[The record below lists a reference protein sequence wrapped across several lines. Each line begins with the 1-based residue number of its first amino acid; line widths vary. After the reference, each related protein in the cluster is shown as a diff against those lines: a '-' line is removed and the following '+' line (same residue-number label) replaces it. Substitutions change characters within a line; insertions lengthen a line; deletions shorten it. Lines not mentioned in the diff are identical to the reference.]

1 MAKSRRKTITPS
13 EKQKQYS
20 RELGALK
27 TRIKN
32 AEKLGYDFPEDIVP
46 SERPK
51 RITKQSIERLH
62 SLRGE
67 ELYKKAILAPSPYE
81 IQYRNE
87 LRKLER
93 RIKTAEKL
101 GFDYPEHTEDILPQ
115 SAHEITQ
122 KDVDYIRSLRGEK
135 LYERALVY
143 HKPEDEF
150 YIEEPLPPSA
160 GIEIVKQKKKEQA
173 ITNLSKR
180 KPRINIDEAEVDGV
194 NLLNEYNS
202 LSPSEQQKFIR
213 SLSDEDFELFTRAQQ
228 KYGGKENVRQTD
240 FGTGGQTGE
249 DILPDE
255 GSEYSEDEGYSEE
268 GYEPE
273 PEGSG
278 NAPAQDTKRQ
288 KNDEEIS
295 DEDVRKWRESY
306 EKQKHLPKKEREYIY
321 DGDAIYA
328 GIINRLN
335 QFESDYNDN
344 SSRFKRA
351 DNRHYYN
358 SFKAMLNNEIKMNGL
373 KAVMRR
379 MDGHGIEI
387 DTALETMLYD
397 SKEDKVMAALMQL
410 AEIIKGRVLTQ
421 QESAQITAISEAFNY
436 DEEDEDAEGYE
447 IDELI

>member
-32 AEKLGYDFPEDIVP
+32 AEKLGYDFPENMVP

-51 RITKQSIERLH
+51 RITKQAIERLH

-67 ELYKKAILAPSPYE
+67 ELYKKAILAPSQHE

-115 SAHEITQ
+115 LPHEISQ

-180 KPRINIDEAEVDGV
+180 KSRINIDEAEVDGV

-202 LSPSEQQKFIR
+202 LSPSEQAKFIR

-240 FGTGGQTGE
+240 LGTGRQTGE
-249 DILPDE
+249 PVLQDE
-255 GSEYSEDEGYSEE
+255 GTQYAEDEEGTHEEYYSEPERPVTPSAEE
-268 GYEPE
+268 LERKKA
-273 PEGSG
+273 
-278 NAPAQDTKRQ
+278 N
-288 KNDEEIS
+288 EEIT
-295 DEDVRKWRESY
+295 DQKVKQWKESY
-306 EKQKHLPKKEREYIY
+306 ERQKKLKKKDREYIY

-328 GIINRLN
+328 GILSRIE
-335 QFESDYNDN
+335 QFESDYNAN
-344 SSRFKRA
+344 PERFKRGA
-351 DNRHYYN
+351 NKQWSV
-358 SFKAMLNNEIKMNGL
+358 SFKHMLNNEIRIEGFNN
-373 KAVMRR
+373 VMRR
-379 MDGHGIEI
+379 LDGHGIEI
-387 DTALETMLYD
+387 DTALEVLLYD
-397 SKEDKVMAALMQL
+397 SNENKVSAAMSQL
-410 AEIIKGRVLTQ
+410 AEIIKGRKLNQ
-421 QESAQITAISEAFNY
+421 QESQEITAISEAFNY
-436 DEEDEDAEGYE
+436 DEADEALERFQ
-447 IDELI
+447 IDELT

>member
-32 AEKLGYDFPEDIVP
+32 AEKLGYDFPVDIVP
-46 SERPK
+46 PERPK

-101 GFDYPEHTEDILPQ
+101 GFDYPEYTQDILPQ
-115 SAHEITQ
+115 PTHEITQ

-150 YIEEPLPPSA
+150 DIEEPLPPSA

-180 KPRINIDEAEVDGV
+180 KLRTNIDEAEVDGI

-202 LSPSEQQKFIR
+202 LTPAEQSKFIR

-228 KYGGKENVRQTD
+228 KYGGQENVRQTD
-240 FGTGGQTGE
+240 LGTGGQTGE

-255 GSEYSEDEGYSEE
+255 GSEYNEDEGYSEE
-268 GYEPE
+268 GYESE

-278 NAPAQDTKRQ
+278 YTPTEDAKRQ

-295 DEDVRKWRESY
+295 DEDYQKWRENY
-306 EKQKHLPKKEREYIY
+306 ERQKHLPKKDREYIY
-321 DGDAIYA
+321 DGDAIY
-328 GIINRLN
+328 INIKFRLA
-335 QFESDYNDN
+335 QFESNYNDN
-344 SSRFKRA
+344 PSRFIRA
-351 DNRHYYN
+351 DNKHYHN
-358 SFKAMLNNEIKMNGL
+358 SFKAMLENEIRMNGF

-379 MDGHGIEI
+379 LDGHGVEI
-387 DTALETMLYD
+387 DAALETMLYD
-397 SKEDKVMAALMQL
+397 SKEDKVMAAFMQL

-421 QESAQITAISEAFNY
+421 QESAQLTAMSEAFNY
-436 DEEDEDAEGYE
+436 DEADEDAEGYE

>member
-1 MAKSRRKTITPS
+1 MAKSRKKPLTS
-13 EKQKQYS
+13 SQKQYS

-32 AEKLGYDFPEDIVP
+32 AEKLGYDFLEDILP
-46 SERPK
+46 AERPK
-51 RITKQSIERLH
+51 RITKQAIERLH

-67 ELYKKAILAPSPYE
+67 ELYKRAILAPTAQE

-101 GFDYPEHTEDILPQ
+101 GFDYPEEIQDVLPVLGR
-115 SAHEITQ
+115 EITQ

-150 YIEEPLPPSA
+150 YIEEPLPPSV
-160 GIEIVKQKKKEQA
+160 GIDIVKNKKKEQA

-180 KPRINIDEAEVDGV
+180 KPRNVVDENIVDGL

-202 LSPSEQQKFIR
+202 LSPTEQAKFIR

-228 KYGGKENVRQTD
+228 KYGGEHNVRQTD
-240 FGTGGQTGE
+240 VGTGRQTGQ

-255 GSEYSEDEGYSEE
+255 GPEYNEDEGYSEE

-273 PEGSG
+273 PEGPDYASNEDIKG
-278 NAPAQDTKRQ
+278 Q
-288 KNDEEIS
+288 KNDEEIT
-295 DEDVRKWRESY
+295 DVDIRKWKESY

-328 GIINRLN
+328 GILHRLS

-344 SSRFKRA
+344 SVRFKRG

-358 SFKAMLNNEIKMNGL
+358 SFKAMLENEIKTNGL

-397 SKEDKVMAALMQL
+397 SKEDKIMAALMQL